1 MADEKR
7 ASLQKELVKNRYH
20 ELFKESVDYFFKNTI
35 QIGPCVKGLAKDDL
49 NDIYAHRKLIN
60 IEKMAFPLREARR
73 DLTTRHKY
81 KTLASRTHDTSDSRN
96 RSAVGLERCT
106 GYGRME
112 EKEGMELAL
121 VAKEE
126 LQSEYKKEISNLV
139 PARKPS
145 CRKDYFVFGLSDR
158 TNTADS
164 TILLI
169 QTK

>member
-1 MADEKR
+1 MED
-7 ASLQKELVKNRYH
+7 KE
-20 ELFKESVDYFFKNTI
+20 EL
-35 QIGPCVKGLAKDDL
+35 
-49 NDIYAHRKLIN
+49 
-60 IEKMAFPLREARR
+60 
-73 DLTTRHKY
+73 
-81 KTLASRTHDTSDSRN
+81 
-96 RSAVGLERCT
+96 
-106 GYGRME
+106 
-112 EKEGMELAL
+112 ELGL

-126 LQSEYKKEISNLV
+126 LQSEYRKEIYNLV